1 MEISDADFI
10 DLWKEISEA
19 LLRIAHSISSAKK
32 DECEKTIDKFLY
44 EPLTPDANQSEAELQ
59 FWYKKDMDTKGEV
72 EKLRNEMERMKVRQ
86 EQMITILVSV
96 ESHTSRGTSC
106 SPSQPNVPQLLEAR
120 ECVVPILTEQPEA
133 EDAAVGP
140 CCELQTNQALDPSAE
155 LDIWKVIFSFKKSL
169 DLLLEYL
176 RTKLGVNVQDSRL
189 GSLIVTVS
197 CTSLEVLE
205 RLWDDYCNGHLNEV
219 VQETLV
225 TEELLK
231 KLCLSEV
238 KLKTVIS
245 EEAYKAYK
253 ELLTHRSGKTSVTV

>member
-1 MEISDADFI
+1 
-10 DLWKEISEA
+10 
-19 LLRIAHSISSAKK
+19 
-32 DECEKTIDKFLY
+32 
-44 EPLTPDANQSEAELQ
+44 
-59 FWYKKDMDTKGEV
+59 
-72 EKLRNEMERMKVRQ
+72 
-86 EQMITILVSV
+86 
-96 ESHTSRGTSC
+96 
-106 SPSQPNVPQLLEAR
+106 
-120 ECVVPILTEQPEA
+120 VVPILTEQPEA

-169 DLLLEYL
+169 DLLIEYL

-197 CTSLEVLE
+197 CTSLEILE

-245 EEAYKAYK
+245 EEVYKAYK
-253 ELLTHRSGKTSVTV
+253 ELVTHRSGKTSVTV